1 MVYCNCYRIIYS
13 GNPSH
18 NICINNRD
26 MSVVSGNPN
35 DIDVSCDWL
44 YKGKHRSKKKSS
56 RVDTLTAKNNNDNS
70 IAANNN
76 TRRRSTS
83 VSFAELAKQETND
96 IQAHQNDKTSTL
108 QKMALLTPVSSV
120 PQKVESSPVASPISR
135 VVSASAQDSNVTNQE
150 KEKIEKKLARSK
162 SLNSSSSVKAGFM
175 AKTATTASTAKSP
188 VRSDSVKRSLFGSLF
203 GKKSASPTSSSPA
216 TQNLAA
222 INTSTRS
229 TKQPHRV
236 LSDNISSPTVIR
248 DGSQSPILAVPH
260 SATPTP
266 ISSST
271 NSSHSHL
278 QKLGISKL
286 EPVSLKRV
294 AFSVNKFT
302 DDPPQQLPSRNPRI
316 GNVLIPQDMLGD
328 TPTISMGITPNAQA
342 ANNKNSSDSGGNSSD
357 PIDLSKK
364 YTMDSIEYKRALD
377 IQRKVMKE
385 ADMHQKEA
393 HFAAKRIEYEVSL
406 FKPDSK
412 NSNKLKGRAI
422 EEDEEVSADTVT
434 FHADQLEGIDKP
446 IHIHEYHFGE
456 DTITEEKEMT
466 LDTVYTRCCHL
477 REILPIPST
486 LKQVKNKTAP
496 LQVLKFLNAK
506 PTMIDILSFCDF
518 VSITH
523 INTIVFDNVNLTQD
537 MFKVVICSLAN
548 CHNLDKLSMKNVLI
562 DNTNWI
568 LFCKFLLNNK
578 SLTKLDISQTNTK
591 FISKDKNVEIPNDNE
606 FLRHNLDWNLFATVL
621 NIRKGRPIEELL
633 LNGIKFSNNVDST
646 TFQFALNSFSEQKNS
661 LRDQPS
667 FALRLGMASSDL
679 SVNFIRY
686 LLNWMSTTKNSAMS
700 KAFYIQGVDTSFN
713 DMSTYV
719 KTIVNR
725 LSSLDYTNLE
735 YFTLNSCNISKAYDV
750 ALIIKYLSRLP
761 HLRFLDLSN
770 SSQIFPDVLPYLH
783 KYLPRFKSLKR
794 IHIDGNDLPYKEL
807 SVLSNILMKCT
818 TLRHISIMQTTPQTE
833 HDKVNNFARHNCWSI
848 LYALARQS
856 PNLVNLDI
864 NYDAVPEGVQSRIAL
879 SLVSN
884 MNKAMGSIEETD
896 ELTVQDDLLFDGSLL
911 SDTAEQVFEKLNNL
925 KNTTSEDGKPQFDST
940 KKYLLKKYFEKMQHV
955 HNDVQQKIDT
965 MFERRRTNALSLK
978 EKENLVRLLLLEKNF
993 SNILE
998 LCYQIPQF
1006 NLLMGSPEQ
1015 DIKLMNKH
1023 FEPSTETVEEDT
1035 TITASETHEIETMTR
1050 PHLMATD
1057 SGRTIDVYTGKP
1069 VLFRANSSTLVHGKE
1084 QEQEEGELH
1093 KWGFFV
1099 QQQNDIYPGN
1109 NDTAPSPTAPS
1120 TATSASTSSG
1130 ISSTMSTNS
1139 TSTTATSEN
1148 ILPAKTLITKIPSG
1162 ANLRAAIIQAKGIDS
1177 INDLIHDVNENQVH
1191 LESIY
1196 GADCVKSKVAEAYDK
1211 LLNDMSEGRNIK
1223 K

>member
-1 MVYCNCYRIIYS
+1 
-13 GNPSH
+13 
-18 NICINNRD
+18 
-26 MSVVSGNPN
+26 MSVIVNGNPN

-44 YKGKHRSKKKSS
+44 YKGKHRSKKKTSKI
-56 RVDTLTAKNNNDNS
+56 DTLTAN
-70 IAANNN
+70 ANNN
-76 TRRRSTS
+76 TTSNNKSRRRSTS
-83 VSFAELAKQETND
+83 VSFAELAKQDTND
-96 IQAHQNDKTSTL
+96 IQLHQNEKDSTL
-108 QKMALLTPVSSV
+108 QKMSLLTPVSSV
-120 PQKVESSPVASPISR
+120 PQKESNSTAASPISR
-135 VVSASAQDSNVTNQE
+135 VVSASIQDTEVTNQD
-150 KEKIEKKLARSK
+150 KEKIEKKIARSK
-162 SLNSSSSVKAGFM
+162 SLNNSSGTKVGFM
-175 AKTATTASTAKSP
+175 AKSVSAGTSTTTTAKSP

-203 GKKSASPTSSSPA
+203 GKKTATTNTNSTTS
-216 TQNLAA
+216 NLTA
-222 INTSTRS
+222 INTSTHS
-229 TKQPHRV
+229 NKQQQHRIV
-236 LSDNISSPTVIR
+236 SDNINSPTVIR
-248 DGSQSPILAVPH
+248 DGSQSPISSIPL
-260 SATPTP
+260 SATTP

-271 NSSHSHL
+271 NSSHSQL
-278 QKLGISKL
+278 NKLGISKL
-286 EPVSLKRV
+286 EPISLKRV
-294 AFSVNKFT
+294 AFNVNKFT

-328 TPTISMGITPNAQA
+328 TPTISMGITPNTQA
-342 ANNKNSSDSGGNSSD
+342 TTNTNSSDSGGNSSSGT
-357 PIDLSKK
+357 IDLSRK
-364 YTMDSIEYKRALD
+364 YTVDSIEYKRALD

-412 NSNKLKGRAI
+412 NSNKLKGKII
-422 EEDEEVSADTVT
+422 EDDEDVSADTVT

-456 DTITEEKEMT
+456 ETITEEKEMT

-562 DNTNWI
+562 DNNDWI

-591 FISKDKNVEIPNDNE
+591 FISKDKNVEIPSDNE

-646 TFQFALNSFSEQKNS
+646 TFQFVLNSFSEQKNS

-700 KAFYIQGVDTSFN
+700 KAFYVQGVDTSFN

-735 YFTLNSCNISKAYDV
+735 YFTLNSCNINKAYDV

-761 HLRFLDLSN
+761 HLKFLDLSN
-770 SSQIFPDVLPYLH
+770 ISQIFPDVLPYLH

-807 SVLSNILMKCT
+807 SVLSNILIKCT

-833 HDKVNNFARHNCWSI
+833 HDKINNFARHNCWSI

-864 NYDAVPEGVQSRIAL
+864 NYDAVPEGIQSRIAL

-884 MNKAMGSIEETD
+884 MNKTMGSIEETD

-925 KNTTSEDGKPQFDST
+925 KNTTSEDGKSQFDST

-993 SNILE
+993 SNVLE
-998 LCYQIPQF
+998 LCNQIPQF
-1006 NLLMGSPEQ
+1006 NILMGSPKQ

-1035 TITASETHEIETMTR
+1035 TITASETNEIETMTR

-1109 NDTAPSPTAPS
+1109 NDTTNSPTTPS
-1120 TATSASTSSG
+1120 TATTASASSG
-1130 ISSTMSTNS
+1130 ISSTMSTTT

-1148 ILPAKTLITKIPSG
+1148 VLQAKTLITKIPSG

-1177 INDLIHDVNENQVH
+1177 INDLIHNVNENQVH

-1196 GADCVKSKVAEAYDK
+1196 GGDCVKSKVAATYDK

>member
-1 MVYCNCYRIIYS
+1 
-13 GNPSH
+13 
-18 NICINNRD
+18 
-26 MSVVSGNPN
+26 MSVVIRNPS

-44 YKGKHRSKKKSS
+44 YKGKHRSKKKNSKI
-56 RVDTLTAKNNNDNS
+56 DTLTANNKDTIEQTNNS
-70 IAANNN
+70 
-76 TRRRSTS
+76 TTTTTGGGRRRRSTS

-96 IQAHQNDKTSTL
+96 IQEHKNDKNSTL
-108 QKMALLTPVSSV
+108 QRMALLTPISSV
-120 PQKVESSPVASPISR
+120 PQKDEKSPSGSPISR
-135 VVSASAQDSNVTNQE
+135 VVSSSIQESNGTSSVQE

-162 SLNSSSSVKAGFM
+162 SLNNSSGVKAGFM
-175 AKTATTASTAKSP
+175 AKTPVSSQPAKSP

-203 GKKSASPTSSSPA
+203 GKKTSSLSSSSSSTATPVA

-222 INTSTRS
+222 INTLTHS
-229 TKQPHRV
+229 TKQQPHRI
-236 LSDNISSPTVIR
+236 LSDNIGSPITIR
-248 DGSQSPILAVPH
+248 DGSQSPISSMPL
-260 SATPTP
+260 SATTP

-342 ANNKNSSDSGGNSSD
+342 SNNANSSDSGGSSSA

-364 YTMDSIEYKRALD
+364 YTVDSIEYKRALD

-412 NSNKLKGRAI
+412 NSSNKLNRKI
-422 EEDEEVSADTVT
+422 IDEDEEVTPDTVT

-446 IHIHEYHFGE
+446 IHIHEHHFGE
-456 DTITEEKEMT
+456 ETVTEEKEMT
-466 LDTVYTRCCHL
+466 LDIVYTRCCHL

-523 INTIVFDNVNLTQD
+523 INTIVFDNVNLTQE

-548 CHNLDKLSMKNVLI
+548 CHNLDKLSLKNVLI
-562 DNTNWI
+562 NDQNWT
-568 LFCKFLLNNK
+568 LLCKFLLNNK
-578 SLTKLDISQTNTK
+578 SITKLDISQTNTK
-591 FISKDKNVEIPNDNE
+591 FISKDKNIEIPSDNE
-606 FLRHNLDWNLFATVL
+606 FLRHNLDWNMFATVL
-621 NIRKGRPIEELL
+621 NIRNGRPIEELL
-633 LNGIKFSNNVDST
+633 LNGIKFSNHVDSS
-646 TFQFALNSFSEQKNS
+646 TFQFVLNSFSEQKNS
-661 LRDQPS
+661 VRDQPS

-679 SVNFIRY
+679 SVTFIRY

-700 KAFYIQGVDTSFN
+700 KAFYVQGVDTSFN

-761 HLRFLDLSN
+761 RLKFLDLSN
-770 SSQIFPDVLPYLH
+770 TSQIFPDVLPYLH

-807 SVLSNILMKCT
+807 SVLSNILGKCT
-818 TLRHISIMQTTPQTE
+818 TLRHISIMQNTPQTE

-864 NYDAVPEGVQSRIAL
+864 NYDAVPEGIQSRIAL

-925 KNTTSEDGKPQFDST
+925 KNAPSEDGKPQFDST
-940 KKYLLKKYFEKMQHV
+940 KKYLLKKYFEKMKLV

-965 MFERRRTNALSLK
+965 MFERRRTNTLSLK

-993 SNILE
+993 SNVLE
-998 LCYQIPQF
+998 LCNQIPQF
-1006 NLLMGSPEQ
+1006 NILMGSPEQ
-1015 DIKLMNKH
+1015 DTKSMNKH

-1035 TITASETHEIETMTR
+1035 TITASETPEIETMTR

-1109 NDTAPSPTAPS
+1109 NDTSATQTTPS
-1120 TATSASTSSG
+1120 TTTTASTSSG
-1130 ISSTMSTNS
+1130 ISSAMSTGTTS
-1139 TSTTATSEN
+1139 TSASSESM
-1148 ILPAKTLITKIPSG
+1148 PQAKTLITKIPSG

-1177 INDLIHDVNENQVH
+1177 INDLIHNVNENQVH
-1191 LESIY
+1191 LETIY
-1196 GADCVKSKVAEAYDK
+1196 GGDCVKSKVAETYDK